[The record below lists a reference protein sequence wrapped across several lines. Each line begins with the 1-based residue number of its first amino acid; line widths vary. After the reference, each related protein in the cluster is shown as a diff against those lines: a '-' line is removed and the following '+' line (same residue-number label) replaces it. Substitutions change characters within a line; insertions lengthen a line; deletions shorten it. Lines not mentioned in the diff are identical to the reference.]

1 MSLTLCSVSNVSLMS
16 HGHAPGTWLSG
27 VIEVDNQLSTAQTKT
42 LTLSYNPAAHQTFR
56 PCIEDDQGN
65 RLWTLGGNQG
75 SSSQGYWYINRNLNV
90 KSYQTGS
97 GYNPNSVAIGTSPI
111 IESATITFQPGINKI
126 KIGADNNG
134 ANNGDYNYGS
144 THIFNGVTNCQSI
157 IDSMTN
163 VAPTSYFLA
172 QSEGLVGKITDYSTD
187 SDGTIVRWK
196 FDFGNNVG
204 PGTYIG
210 ADPTDLTNTTA
221 VTRYLIFDA
230 NDNASVADTPPGP
243 FYYRFNTAGD
253 KTISLEVTD
262 NAGATHSS
270 SLDAPGHITVENL
283 DPSAGFT
290 FLTYRDNKKLDV
302 EDLSD
307 DLDGVIVKWEWDWG
321 DGNTDTWT
329 TATKPTNGEYT
340 HTYALNG
347 VYDVTLTVTDDV
359 GATNAQTVTIDVPR
373 ATASIIFSQSGPVS
387 MGFSILASV
396 SSVNP
401 ENDQYRGPSF
411 LAWSRTVDV
420 QSGRDDATEIA
431 AHDDVF
437 KSIIPVD
444 PLPTGYTQA
453 QVDAYGYPRDPLS
466 LKDLTVEGAS
476 TYEVDYLAPADAAE
490 PYGIG
495 EWLGAEIPQPG
506 VASPEPPDMAIG
518 SNGLYSVAF
527 DNETYFKIF
536 VDTSGS
542 MNSYVGAYHAA
553 AQNVAAEMTDVFFG
567 GDEAVARKY
576 VQPSQNISNERWAQW
591 AMTTLYQ
598 PGEPQKQVIIAA
610 INEDDSGPG
619 GTNAAIQAKAQAMFD
634 SGGHYYFIMVQPPGG
649 GYGPMMS
656 MGPALAQTRVTVGT
670 GANQEQLRWAQFAYE
685 TANGGALT
693 NVIKQILGFL
703 PA

>member
-1 MSLTLCSVSNVSLMS
+1 MAEVDLSGISHEGPTTSEVILYTNRESLMKGTYSNGTISNV
-16 HGHAPGTWLSG
+16 TG
-27 VIEVDNQLSTAQTKT
+27 VN
-42 LTLSYNPAAHQTFR
+42 SYNQP
-56 PCIEDDQGN
+56 
-65 RLWTLGGNQG
+65 
-75 SSSQGYWYINRNLNV
+75 S
-90 KSYQTGS
+90 GS
-97 GYNPNSVAIGTSPI
+97 GIHLGYSQYFTKETVGGDLNLWRFEAPRDGTFSFY
-111 IESATITFQPGINKI
+111 AG
-126 KIGADNNG
+126 
-134 ANNGDYNYGS
+134 
-144 THIFNGVTNCQSI
+144 QSI
-157 IDSMTN
+157 LRWSNATTEDVGSNLGNWNSQNTGNDAGHTASVTMTTGQYVYFN
-163 VAPTSYFLA
+163 CANTEWTYDNSNTGGAGIIMIMYTANTAPTSFFLA
-172 QSEGLVGKITDYSTD
+172 QSEGLVGKITDLSSD

-196 FDFGNNVG
+196 FDFGTAG
-204 PGTYIG
+204 SGQYIG
-210 ADPTDLTNTTA
+210 ADPTDLTNTTSIS
-221 VTRYLIFDA
+221 RYLIFDA
-230 NDNASVADTPPGP
+230 TDSASVANTPPAT
-243 FYYRFNTAGD
+243 FYYRFNTASN

-262 NAGATHSS
+262 DTGATHSS
-270 SLDAPGHITVENL
+270 SLEDPGYITVENL

-290 FLTYRDNKKLDV
+290 FLTYRDNKELDV
-302 EDLSD
+302 GDLSD
-307 DLDGVIVKWEWDWG
+307 DLDGVIVEWEWDWG

-329 TATKPTNGEYT
+329 TATRPTNGEYT

-347 VYDVTLTVTDDV
+347 TYDVTLTVTDDV
-359 GATNAQTVTIDVPR
+359 DGTNAQTVTVDVPR
-373 ATASIIFSQSGPVS
+373 TTASIIFSQSGPIS
-387 MGFSILASV
+387 MGFSVLAGV

-420 QSGRDDATEIA
+420 QNGRNDATEIA

-437 KSIIPVD
+437 NSIIPVD
-444 PLPTGYTQA
+444 PLPAGYTQA

-476 TYEVDYLAPADAAE
+476 TYEVDYLAPSDAVE
-490 PYGIG
+490 PYGMG

-506 VASPEPPDMAIG
+506 VASPEPPDVAIG

-542 MNSYVGAYHAA
+542 MNNYVGAYHTAA
-553 AQNVAAEMTDVFFG
+553 ANVAAEMTDVFFG
-567 GDEAVARKY
+567 GDAAVARKY
-576 VQPSQNISNERWAQW
+576 VLPSQNISNERWAQW

-634 SGGHYYFIMVQPPGG
+634 NGGHYYFIMVQPPGG
-649 GYGPMMS
+649 GWGPMMS

-670 GANQEQLRWAQFAYE
+670 GPNQEQLRWAQFAYE